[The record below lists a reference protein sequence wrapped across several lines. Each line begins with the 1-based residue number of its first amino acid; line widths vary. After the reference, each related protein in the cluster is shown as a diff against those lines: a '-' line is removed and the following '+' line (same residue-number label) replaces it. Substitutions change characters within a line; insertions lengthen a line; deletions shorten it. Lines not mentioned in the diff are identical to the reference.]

1 MEKSFSRGGDK
12 KSPVL
17 KRLLELSKVEGAVCI
32 PSDSLNTPPKDV
44 EFLDPSLEISFLG
57 TRYQGETGSP
67 IVWYGGSEAV
77 EDDVE
82 ANLFNQLRFFRRELA
97 PILDQR
103 APEVHAIE
111 VIQATH
117 TDDDETGVL
126 VKFALDRQ
134 GTITKTTLSGYPHL
148 TYEKKVWLDADDQLY
163 FSKKKLSD

>member
-17 KRLLELSKVEGAVCI
+17 KRLLELSKVEGAVEV
-32 PSDSLNTPPKDV
+32 PFDSLNPPPNDID
-44 EFLDPSLEISFLG
+44 FLDPSLEISFLG

-82 ANLFNQLRFFRRELA
+82 ANLFNQLRFIRRELA
-97 PILDQR
+97 PILDRQDT
-103 APEVHAIE
+103 EVPAVE
-111 VIQATH
+111 VIQETH

-134 GTITKTTLSGYPHL
+134 GTITKIALSGYPHL

-163 FSKKKLSD
+163 FSKKVIE